1 MNMSAAQVAPPGC
14 GPINA
19 GWDSE
24 PPLATDMGSEEHRRL
39 RRRMPTGPYRPRTR
53 DLRRRQVTAR

>member
-1 MNMSAAQVAPPGC
+1 MTRSAAQVAPPGR

-24 PPLATDMGSEEHRRL
+24 PPRAAHMGSEKHCRSH
-39 RRRMPTGPYRPRTR
+39 RRMPTGQYRPRTR
-53 DLRRRQVTAR
+53 GLRRGQVTAR